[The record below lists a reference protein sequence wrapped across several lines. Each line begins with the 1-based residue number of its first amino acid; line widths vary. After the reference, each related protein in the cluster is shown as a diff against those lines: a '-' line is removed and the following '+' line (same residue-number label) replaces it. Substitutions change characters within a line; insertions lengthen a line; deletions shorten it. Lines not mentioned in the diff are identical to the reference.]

1 MRVKKEAKQDT
12 IEVMLQQ
19 VQDRMNHDVVLAN

>member
-1 MRVKKEAKQDT
+1 MRVKKEAKHDT